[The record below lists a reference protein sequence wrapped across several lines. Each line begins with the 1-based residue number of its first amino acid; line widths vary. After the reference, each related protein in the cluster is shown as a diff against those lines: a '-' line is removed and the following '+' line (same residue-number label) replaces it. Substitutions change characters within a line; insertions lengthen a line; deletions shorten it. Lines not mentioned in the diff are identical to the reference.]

1 MRALRVIIIALAIV
15 VACLNVGLHFAN
27 ATRNE
32 GPIITCDTDTIK
44 VSCHAKD
51 EEILKHLKAT
61 DKQDGDLTDKI
72 IIEKK
77 AYFTTKS
84 NSRIVFAVI
93 DSDKNIATIERNIS
107 YTDYKSPH
115 INMMTDLILPTQGT
129 YSLSNCFS
137 ATDMIDGD
145 ISNRI
150 KIISSEFNAAV
161 SGKYKVNVKVTN
173 SMGDYSDISIDAI
186 VTDRMFTTSIKLSDY
201 IVYVNCGDDNG
212 IDYKG
217 YIEEV
222 ASESRKIPTSSV
234 TIDYSEVNLKKAGV
248 YNVYYT
254 VGNAASPEGMT
265 RLVVV
270 VEDSAK

>member
-1 MRALRVIIIALAIV
+1 MKALRVIIVVLAVV

-27 ATRNE
+27 ATKNE

-44 VSCHAKD
+44 VSCHAKN

-77 AYFTTKS
+77 SYFTTKS

-93 DSDKNIATIERNIS
+93 DSDKNIATIDRNIS
-107 YTDYKSPH
+107 YTDYESPK

-129 YSLSNCFS
+129 YSLSNYFT
-137 ATDMIDGD
+137 ATDVIDGD

-161 SGKYKVNVKVTN
+161 AGKYKVNVKVTN
-173 SMGDYSDISIDAI
+173 SMGDYSDVSIDAI
-186 VTDRMFTTSIKLSDY
+186 VTDRKFSTSIKLSDY
-201 IVYVNCGDDNG
+201 IVYVNCGDDKE
-212 IDYKG
+212 IDYRS
-217 YIEEV
+217 YISEV
-222 ASESRKIPTSSV
+222 DSESKQV
-234 TIDYSEVNLKKAGV
+234 TASNVVVDYSEVNLKKAGV